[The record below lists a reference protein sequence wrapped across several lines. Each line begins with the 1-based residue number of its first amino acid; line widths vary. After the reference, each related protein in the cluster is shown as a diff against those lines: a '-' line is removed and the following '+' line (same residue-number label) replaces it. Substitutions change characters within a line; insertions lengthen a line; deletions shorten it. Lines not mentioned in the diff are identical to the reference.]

1 MGVSWVSR
9 ATWVSYEQVSF
20 DGLSFMKKDNIIT
33 SDKGLLSV
41 VISEWWLINGLTM
54 LFVRCVGILLIG
66 AF

>member
-1 MGVSWVSR
+1 M
-9 ATWVSYEQVSF
+9 SYEQVSF

-54 LFVRCVGILLIG
+54 LFVRCVLGLL
-66 AF
+66 F

>member
-20 DGLSFMKKDNIIT
+20 DVLSFMKKDNIIT

-41 VISEWWLINGLTM
+41 VIKAWGLINGLTM
-54 LFVRCVGILLIG
+54 RIVGCVWILLIG

>member
-54 LFVRCVGILLIG
+54 LFVRCVLGLL
-66 AF
+66 F